1 MIQVNWLR
9 AEAAGG
15 AMNSRGAF
23 GNQDLYLGTLYVG
36 KLTLDS
42 FLSLD
47 ASVSGPRQGT
57 SNLLPFGS
65 SRALRPFFF
74 NRMANECFQQL
85 PAPRGLGP
93 SEERFAT
100 YIAPRR
106 LRGCRRADRCR
117 CRRQRTGSRHWRR
130 LLSSTAYGRLIQINY
145 LRRRRVECSIRQGRT
160 SLIREKC
167 NDPVDSCGGGLG
179 VGIISSGRSPCASSS
194 AG

>member
-1 MIQVNWLR
+1 MASSRSCWRRDEFERRIQKLGPV
-9 AEAAGG
+9 
-15 AMNSRGAF
+15 SRDAVRRE
-23 GNQDLYLGTLYVG
+23 T
-36 KLTLDS
+36 DS
-42 FLSLD
+42 GFIFEFSCLCIRT
-47 ASVSGPRQGT
+47 APRYIEPP
-57 SNLLPFGS
+57 PFGS
-65 SRALRPFFF
+65 CALRPFFF

>member
-1 MIQVNWLR
+1 MPLYQDRARVHRTSSLR
-9 AEAAGG
+9 LLRTAAVLFQPDG
-15 AMNSRGAF
+15 
-23 GNQDLYLGTLYVG
+23 Q
-36 KLTLDS
+36 
-42 FLSLD
+42 
-47 ASVSGPRQGT
+47 
-57 SNLLPFGS
+57 
-65 SRALRPFFF
+65 
-74 NRMANECFQQL
+74 RML
-85 PAPRGLGP
+85 PATPRATPRHGGLGP